1 MVDNKR
7 LNIQVKEKLV
17 LKLKAL
23 SVKLSQKRNKMVAMQ
38 SLADEAIIDIIKK
51 YKKEVE

>member
-1 MVDNKR
+1 MVDSKR

-23 SVKLSQKRNKMVAMQ
+23 SVKLTQKRNVMVPMQ
-38 SLADEAIIDIIKK
+38 SLADEAISDVIKK

>member
-1 MVDNKR
+1 MVDKKR

-17 LKLKAL
+17 LELKEL
-23 SVKLSQKRNKMVAMQ
+23 SVRLSQKRNTMVPMQ
-38 SLADEAIIDIIKK
+38 VLADEAISDVIKK

>member
-1 MVDNKR
+1 MVDKKR

-17 LKLKAL
+17 LKLKEV
-23 SVKLSQKRNKMVAMQ
+23 SVQLSQKRNRMVAMQ
-38 SLADEAIIDIIKK
+38 SLADEAISNVIKK

>member
-17 LKLKAL
+17 LELKAL
-23 SVKLSQKRNKMVAMQ
+23 SVKLSQKRNGMVAMQ
-38 SLADEAIIDIIKK
+38 SLADEAISNVIKK
-51 YKKEVE
+51 YKKEVR